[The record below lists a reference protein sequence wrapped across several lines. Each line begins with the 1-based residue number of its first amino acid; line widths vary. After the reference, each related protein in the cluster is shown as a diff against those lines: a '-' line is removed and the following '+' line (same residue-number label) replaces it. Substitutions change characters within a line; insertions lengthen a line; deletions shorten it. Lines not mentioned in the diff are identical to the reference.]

1 MVALIVLE
9 AFTAARPSHT
19 STSRIC
25 EWWLKQTEQQNK
37 KVALAQCQLETK
49 DNIFLS

>member
-9 AFTAARPSHT
+9 AFIAARPSHT

-25 EWWLKQTEQQNK
+25 EWWLQQTEKQNK
-37 KVALAQCQLETK
+37 KTTRSCAVPAG
-49 DNIFLS
+49 N